1 MRRTV
6 FSRRPGLSRRPG
18 VPSRRLVALAAVA
31 ALGTGLLAGC
41 ATDQEE
47 PGGSPVGSGGGKGN
61 GKARTTIT
69 VGVFG
74 AFGLKEAGLYDE
86 YMKANPGVVIKQTS
100 IERNE
105 NYYPQLLTHLGSG
118 SGLADIQAVEVNN
131 IAEITR
137 TQADKLVDLGRTQ
150 GVRKDAF
157 LPWKWAQA
165 TTKDGRTI
173 GLGTDIGPQGICY
186 RKDLFKAAGLPTD
199 REAVGRLWAGDW
211 RKYLDVGKQ
220 YKASGK
226 GKAFVDSASGVMAAV
241 TGSSAKRFYD
251 EDGKVVYKT
260 NPAVREAWDIAAS
273 FATEG
278 LSGKLQ
284 QFTPAW
290 DQGFSNGT
298 FATLSCPA
306 WMLGYIQDKA
316 GEKGK
321 DKWDVA
327 RAPRP
332 SNWGGSFLVVPSAGR
347 NKDEAAKLAAWLTA
361 PEQQA
366 KLFEK
371 RGSFPSAR
379 AAYDLPAVAG
389 AKHAYFA
396 DAPIGEIFAQ
406 AAEGIPVTI
415 LGPKDLVIAQ
425 NLADVGM
432 LQVDQKGRSPEQ
444 GWNAAVKAID
454 NALDQ

>member
-6 FSRRPGLSRRPG
+6 I
-18 VPSRRLVALAAVA
+18 LAVVA
-31 ALGTGLLAGC
+31 ALGAGLLAGC
-41 ATDQEE
+41 AEDSEE
-47 PGGSPVGSGGGKGN
+47 PGGSSANGGGGGKG
-61 GKARTTIT
+61 KTTIT

-86 YMKANPGVVIKQTS
+86 YMKLNKNIEIKQTS

-131 IAEITR
+131 IAEITA
-137 TQADKLVDLGRTQ
+137 TQADKLVDLGKAE
-150 GVRKDAF
+150 GVSRDSF

-165 TTKDGRTI
+165 TSKDGKTV

-186 RKDLFKAAGLPTD
+186 RKDLFAKAGLPTD
-199 REAVGRLWAGDW
+199 REAVGKLWAGDW
-211 RKYLDVGKQ
+211 NKYLAAGKQ
-220 YKASGK
+220 FKAKAPK
-226 GKAFVDSASGVMAAV
+226 GTAFVDSASGVMAAI

-251 EDGKVVYKT
+251 ENGEVVYKT
-260 NPAVREAWDIAAS
+260 NPAVKEAWDIAAA

-278 LSGKLQ
+278 LTGKLQ

-290 DQGFSNGT
+290 DQGYANGT
-298 FATLSCPA
+298 FATVSCPA
-306 WMLGYIQDKA
+306 WMLGYIQDKGGA
-316 GEKGK
+316 AGK

-327 RAPRP
+327 PAPKP
-332 SNWGGSFLVVPSAGR
+332 SNWGGSFLIVPEAGK
-347 NKDEAAKLAAWLTA
+347 NKTEAAKLAAWLTA

-371 RGSFPSAR
+371 RGSFPSAK
-379 AAYDLPAVAG
+379 AAYSLPAVSG
-389 AKHAYFA
+389 AKHDYFGG
-396 DAPIGEIFAQ
+396 APIGEIFSR

-415 LGPKDLVIAQ
+415 VGPKDLVIAQ

-432 LQVDQKGRSPEQ
+432 LQVDQKGRSSKE
-444 GWNAAVKAID
+444 GWDAAVKAID

>member
-6 FSRRPGLSRRPG
+6 I
-18 VPSRRLVALAAVA
+18 LAVIA
-31 ALGTGLLAGC
+31 ALGAGLLAGC
-41 ATDQEE
+41 AEDSEE
-47 PGGSPVGSGGGKGN
+47 PGGGSASGGGGKG
-61 GKARTTIT
+61 RTTIT

-86 YMKANPGVVIKQTS
+86 YMKLNKNIEIKQTS

-131 IAEITR
+131 IAEITA
-137 TQADKLVDLGRTQ
+137 TQADKLVDLGTSE
-150 GVRKDAF
+150 GVSKDAF

-165 TTKDGRTI
+165 TNKDGKTV

-186 RKDLFKAAGLPTD
+186 RKDLFAKAGLPTD

-211 RKYLDVGKQ
+211 NKYLAAGKQ
-220 YKASGK
+220 FKAKAPK
-226 GKAFVDSASGVMAAV
+226 GTAFVDSASGVMAAI

-251 EDGKVVYKT
+251 ENGEVVYKT
-260 NPAVREAWDIAAS
+260 NPAVKEAWDIAAA

-278 LSGKLQ
+278 LTGKLQ

-290 DQGFSNGT
+290 DQGYANGT
-298 FATLSCPA
+298 FATVSCPA
-306 WMLGYIQDKA
+306 WMLGYIQDKGGA
-316 GEKGK
+316 AGK

-327 RAPRP
+327 PAPKP
-332 SNWGGSFLVVPSAGR
+332 SNWGGSFLIVPEAGK
-347 NKDEAAKLAAWLTA
+347 NKTEAAKLAAWLTA

-371 RGSFPSAR
+371 RGSFPSAK
-379 AAYDLPAVAG
+379 AAYSLPAVSG
-389 AKHAYFA
+389 AKHDYFGG
-396 DAPIGEIFAQ
+396 APIGEIFSR

-415 LGPKDLVIAQ
+415 VGPKDLVIAQ

-432 LQVDQKGRSPEQ
+432 LQVDQKGRSSKE
-444 GWNAAVKAID
+444 GWEAAVKAID

>member
-6 FSRRPGLSRRPG
+6 I
-18 VPSRRLVALAAVA
+18 LAVVA
-31 ALGTGLLAGC
+31 ALGAGLLAGC
-41 ATDQEE
+41 AEDSEE
-47 PGGSPVGSGGGKGN
+47 PGGSSANGGGGGKG
-61 GKARTTIT
+61 RTTIT

-86 YMKANPGVVIKQTS
+86 YMKLNKNIEIKQTS

-131 IAEITR
+131 IAEITA
-137 TQADKLVDLGRTQ
+137 TQADKLVDLGKAE
-150 GVRKDAF
+150 GVSKDAF

-165 TTKDGRTI
+165 TSKDGKTV

-186 RKDLFKAAGLPTD
+186 RKDLFAKAGLPTD
-199 REAVGRLWAGDW
+199 REAVGKLWAGDW
-211 RKYLDVGKQ
+211 NKYLAAGKQ
-220 YKASGK
+220 FKAKAPK
-226 GKAFVDSASGVMAAV
+226 GTAFVDSASGVMAAI

-251 EDGKVVYKT
+251 ENGEVVYKT
-260 NPAVREAWDIAAS
+260 NPAVKEAWDIAAA

-278 LSGKLQ
+278 LTGKLQ

-290 DQGFSNGT
+290 DQGYANGT
-298 FATLSCPA
+298 FATVSCPA
-306 WMLGYIQDKA
+306 WMLGYIQDKGGA
-316 GEKGK
+316 AGK

-327 RAPRP
+327 PAPKP
-332 SNWGGSFLVVPSAGR
+332 SNWGGSFLVVPEAGKNR
-347 NKDEAAKLAAWLTA
+347 TEAAKLAAWLTA

-371 RGSFPSAR
+371 RGSFPSAK
-379 AAYDLPAVAG
+379 AAYSLPAVSG
-389 AKHAYFA
+389 AKHDYFGG
-396 DAPIGEIFAQ
+396 APIGEIFSR

-415 LGPKDLVIAQ
+415 VGPKDLVIAQ

-432 LQVDQKGRSPEQ
+432 LQVDQKGRSSKQ
-444 GWNAAVKAID
+444 GWDAAVKAID

>member
-6 FSRRPGLSRRPG
+6 I
-18 VPSRRLVALAAVA
+18 LAVVA
-31 ALGTGLLAGC
+31 ALGAGLLAGC
-41 ATDQEE
+41 AEDSEE
-47 PGGSPVGSGGGKGN
+47 PGGSSANGGGGGKG
-61 GKARTTIT
+61 RTTIT

-86 YMKANPGVVIKQTS
+86 YMKLNKNIEIKQTS

-131 IAEITR
+131 IAEITA
-137 TQADKLVDLGRTQ
+137 TQADKLVDLGKAE
-150 GVRKDAF
+150 GVSKDAF

-165 TTKDGRTI
+165 TSKDGKTV

-186 RKDLFKAAGLPTD
+186 RKDLFAKAGLPTD

-211 RKYLDVGKQ
+211 NKYLAAGKQ
-220 YKASGK
+220 FKAKAPK
-226 GKAFVDSASGVMAAV
+226 GTAFVDSASGVMAAI

-251 EDGKVVYKT
+251 ENGEVVYKT
-260 NPAVREAWDIAAS
+260 NPAVKEAWDIAAA

-278 LSGKLQ
+278 LTGKLQ

-290 DQGFSNGT
+290 DQGYANGT
-298 FATLSCPA
+298 FATVSCPA
-306 WMLGYIQDKA
+306 WMLGYIQDKGGA
-316 GEKGK
+316 AGK

-327 RAPRP
+327 PAPKP
-332 SNWGGSFLVVPSAGR
+332 SNWGGSFLIVPEAGR
-347 NKDEAAKLAAWLTA
+347 NKTEAAKLAAWLTA

-371 RGSFPSAR
+371 RGSFPSAK
-379 AAYDLPAVAG
+379 AAYSLPAVSG
-389 AKHAYFA
+389 AKHDYFGG
-396 DAPIGEIFAQ
+396 APIGEIFSR

-415 LGPKDLVIAQ
+415 VGPKDLVIAQ

-432 LQVDQKGRSPEQ
+432 LQVDQKGRSSKE
-444 GWNAAVKAID
+444 GWDAAVKAID